1 MEWMV
6 QLQRG
11 QPKMWWT
18 FVDRRHATA
27 IPPLLKLQSVTP
39 FSYLPFLL
47 VNLPCPVPVMHS
59 TKAKFAKLAFMA
71 HGGLANVIACFFECA
86 QRLLSQTQ
94 RSILLRSHSSGCT
107 LLKGRK
113 HSPTHEIASLCCQE
127 DHVLASVLWCIP
139 LTSPRQSCPV
149 VFG

>member
-1 MEWMV
+1 MERMV

-39 FSYLPFLL
+39 FCYLSFLL
-47 VNLPCPVPVMHS
+47 VDLPCPVPVMHS
-59 TKAKFAKLAFMA
+59 AKPKLAKLAFMA
-71 HGGLANVIACFFECA
+71 RGGLANVIACFRVCA
-86 QRLLSQTQ
+86 DFCHRGGAPFCCGHILLS
-94 RSILLRSHSSGCT
+94 T
-107 LLKGRK
+107 LFLKGRK
-113 HSPTHEIASLCCQE
+113 HSPEHETSSLCCQE

-149 VFG
+149 VFW